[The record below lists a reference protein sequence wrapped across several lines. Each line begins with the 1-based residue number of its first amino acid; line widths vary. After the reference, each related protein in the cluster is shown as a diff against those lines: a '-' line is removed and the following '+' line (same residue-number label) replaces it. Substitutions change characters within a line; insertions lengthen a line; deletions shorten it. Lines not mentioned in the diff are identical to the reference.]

1 MKDTTVADL
10 IAYLQTKP
18 QDMVVIHSEHSEYV
32 VLELSSVYT
41 QDLCTPREDGWV
53 HSYRPDK
60 PHQTYLVLN

>member
-32 VLELSSVYT
+32 VL
-41 QDLCTPREDGWV
+41 DLGQCSIENLCVAREDGWV
-53 HSYRPDK
+53 QNYRPDM
-60 PHQTYLVLN
+60 PTQQYLALY